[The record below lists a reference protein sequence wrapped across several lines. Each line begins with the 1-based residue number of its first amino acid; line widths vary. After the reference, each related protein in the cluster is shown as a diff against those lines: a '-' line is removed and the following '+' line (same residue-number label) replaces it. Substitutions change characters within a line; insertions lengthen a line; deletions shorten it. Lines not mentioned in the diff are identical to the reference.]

1 MKKLLITFLL
11 LGGFQSFTT
20 AQETPPLP
28 PDKEFKFQF
37 PGTDLNGLAQLS
49 QPRRDSML
57 LAFHKFD
64 PGQISFSGTGISESL
79 QKQFK
84 TVLLDMM
91 EIVKNVIKE
100 PATVSDMEKKM
111 NVLSKKMDGLQED
124 MQYEIGL
131 TELKK
136 EYDEDIKQRTK
147 EYEQETYK
155 TKKEQRV
162 AKRGLEQELRDRKN
176 EFEEDRARL
185 RRER

>member
-1 MKKLLITFLL
+1 MKKFLITFLL

-20 AQETPPLP
+20 AQETPPIH

-49 QPRRDSML
+49 RPRRDSML
-57 LAFHKFD
+57 LAFTKFD
-64 PGQISFSGTGISESL
+64 PGQISFSGTGISETL

-91 EIVKNVIKE
+91 DVVKNVIKD
-100 PATVSDMEKKM
+100 PATAPDMEKKM
-111 NVLSKKMDGLQED
+111 NVLSRKMDDLQED
-124 MQYEIGL
+124 MKYETGL
-131 TELKK
+131 AELKK
-136 EYDEDIKQRTK
+136 EYEEDVKQRTK
-147 EYEQETYK
+147 EYEQETYE
-155 TKKEQRV
+155 TKKEKRV
-162 AKRGLEQELRDRKN
+162 AKRGLEQELRDRKH